1 MFHSPLH
8 PHFPREH
15 AYRPTHSCPVS
26 YRPRFGEVDHGLA
39 QPADRFAA
47 TADGAMEECV
57 PHGPRR
63 RTSCLGGLC
72 LASAV
77 RRHRKLTPRMR
88 FMSSCRSCDDYVG
101 RRNQLAQGSRIE
113 VRDFASLRVRRL
125 GGKLGRNP
133 RTGEAVSVPARYVV
147 RFKPGKRL
155 RDGAVSSV
163 VASNW
168 RKVGAGTQPGA
179 TPAAAPP
186 D

>member
-1 MFHSPLH
+1 MKKSDLVDRLIERSPALTR
-8 PHFPREH
+8 REVE
-15 AYRPTHSCPVS
+15 ASVS
-26 YRPRFGEVDHGLA
+26 TILK
-39 QPADRFAA
+39 
-47 TADGAMEECV
+47 AM
-57 PHGPRR
+57 
-63 RTSCLGGLC
+63 
-72 LASAV
+72 
-77 RRHRKLTPRMR
+77 M
-88 FMSSCRSCDDYVG
+88 
-101 RRNQLAQGSRIE
+101 NQLAQGSRIE